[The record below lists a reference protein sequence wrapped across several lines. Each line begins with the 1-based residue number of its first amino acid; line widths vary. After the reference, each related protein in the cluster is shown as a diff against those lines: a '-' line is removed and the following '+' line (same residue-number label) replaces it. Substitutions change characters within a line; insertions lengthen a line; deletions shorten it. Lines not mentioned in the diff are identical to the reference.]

1 MIIEIATSDFESTR
15 SAVAGGADRIEL
27 CANLGEG
34 GTTQS
39 YGVIKKCRENFDVK
53 IYPIIR
59 VRGGDFLYTDEEFNC
74 MYEDALL
81 CKGLA
86 CDGVVIGFLNKD
98 GSIDIN
104 RTAKIIEAVY
114 PLGITFH
121 RAFDRCLDPFEAMEQ
136 AVYPLGITFHRA
148 FDRCLDPF
156 EAMEQLI
163 AAGCERI
170 LTSGQQRT
178 APEGIELIR
187 QLNKQAEGRI
197 IIMPGSGVRA
207 GNIRHL
213 AETTRC
219 TEFHTSL
226 RERVTTEMQFMT
238 PAFEGDDENDHF
250 TVKSSAVIDLR
261 NALL

>member
-15 SAVAGGADRIEL
+15 NAVAGGADRIEL
-27 CANLGEG
+27 CANLAEG

-39 YGVIKKCRENFDVK
+39 YGVIKKCRDNFDVK

-81 CKGLA
+81 CKELA

-104 RTAKIIEAVY
+104 RTAKIIE
-114 PLGITFH
+114 
-121 RAFDRCLDPFEAMEQ
+121 

-197 IIMPGSGVRA
+197 IIMPGSGVRSS
-207 GNIRHL
+207 NIRHL
-213 AETTRC
+213 AETTGC